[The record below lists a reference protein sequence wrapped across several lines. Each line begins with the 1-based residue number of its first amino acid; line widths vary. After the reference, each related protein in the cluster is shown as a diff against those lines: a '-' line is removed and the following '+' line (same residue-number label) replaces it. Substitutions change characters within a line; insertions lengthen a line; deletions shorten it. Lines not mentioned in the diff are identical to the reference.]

1 MRYANF
7 ATTNFASYLAEVC
20 SCKLGVGA
28 ELLLNSE
35 KLVVLGQALRPVFV
49 SILGN
54 MPIFYGKV
62 DQEMK
67 NMVELGSPVA
77 RFFRV
82 NQHFIEKLDQG
93 MIILDCF

>member
-1 MRYANF
+1 MPNSLRK
-7 ATTNFASYLAEVC
+7 FASYLAEVC

-49 SILGN
+49 SILGD

-67 NMVELGSPVA
+67 NMVELGQA
-77 RFFRV
+77 LTLF
-82 NQHFIEKLDQG
+82 
-93 MIILDCF
+93 